1 MDDPRG
7 AGRERAPNSR
17 GTWVALALLLGGIGA
32 LSVATFGS
40 VAYHADLDEGTYQ
53 RYVAHVAEHGLGAFP
68 ELFRGY
74 AADSERWIFPSPL
87 RVGFVA
93 GAAGWAQLF
102 GASYLALSWFSLASH
117 LAFVLLNF
125 VCVRRHRGDRAA
137 LGVSALL
144 GFSALHLVIA
154 RTALM
159 DSHAV
164 LWQAATFWLFVE
176 LLHAPARRLWSV
188 LFVPVCAWTIV
199 VKEASVLV
207 VGPLALL
214 YAVECLRSR
223 GALSWQRGV
232 ALFGLAFTLAFGV
245 LALAAGGIA
254 ELRECVQIVRV
265 SLATNEWAKANLA
278 GPWYRY
284 VVDALLVSPYV
295 TLVALLGA
303 GAVLL
308 RARDAAHER
317 WLELRWF
324 AIAALGIGGLSLI
337 GKDLRYAM
345 ALHVA
350 TCLAAWC
357 GLEFAFERAR
367 PAFARAGLAVAV
379 LLLCVSELCTFSLF
393 IDRGLYDPVTHWLVR
408 VRELVLPQRNR

>member
-7 AGRERAPNSR
+7 AGRERAPSSR
-17 GTWVALALLLGGIGA
+17 WTWLALALLLAGSGGICA
-32 LSVATFGS
+32 ATFGS
-40 VAYHADLDEGTYQ
+40 VAYHADLDEGTYLG
-53 RYVAHVAEHGLGAFP
+53 YVAHVAEHGLGSYP

-93 GAAGWAQLF
+93 GAAGWAQLC

-125 VCVRRHRGDRAA
+125 VCLRRHRGDRVA

-144 GFSALHLVIA
+144 AFSALHLVIA
-154 RTALM
+154 RTALL

-176 LLHAPARRLWSV
+176 LLHAPARRLWSM

-199 VKEASVLV
+199 VKEASVFLV
-207 VGPLALL
+207 APLALV
-214 YAVECLRSR
+214 YAVECVRSR
-223 GALSWQRGV
+223 GALSWRRGV
-232 ALFGLAFTLAFGV
+232 ALFGLAFALAFGV

-254 ELRECVQIVRV
+254 ELRECVHIVRA

-295 TLVALLGA
+295 TLVALVGA

-308 RARDAAHER
+308 RARDAAREYS
-317 WLELRWF
+317 LELRWF

-337 GKDLRYAM
+337 GKDLRYAL

-357 GLEFAFERAR
+357 GLEFVFERAR
-367 PAFARAGLAVAV
+367 PVVARAGLVLAA
-379 LLLCVSELCTFSLF
+379 LLLCVSELCTFNLF

-408 VRELVLPQRNR
+408 VRELVVPQKR